1 MNSILE
7 NAVFAADEKARA
19 ESRNKIR
26 QTAKERG
33 IYPASIYELYAASGK
48 GVYSNKTVPAINL
61 RGITYD
67 MARSVFRAA
76 MKNKVGAFIF
86 EIARSEMEYT
96 NQSPDE
102 FVTSILAAAI
112 DENYRGP
119 VFIQGDHFQARRS
132 KYLADAASE
141 TKSIQNLIKDAAT
154 AGYLNIDID
163 ASTLIDIDN
172 ADLVKQQENN
182 SLFTFQMTE
191 FIRGIQPKN
200 IDVTIGG
207 EIGEIGQRN
216 STVEDLRAFMK
227 GYKSRLKSGMKGISK
242 ISVQTGTTHGG
253 VVLPDGSI
261 AKIKLDFKVLEDLG
275 KLAHEEYGLG
285 GVVQHGA
292 STLPE
297 DAFEL
302 FPKTNVLEVHLATAF
317 QNIIFDSPN
326 FPEDLLVKIN
336 SGLQTKYAAEKKAGE
351 TTEQFLYKTRKKAF
365 GDYKAQLWGLPDKT
379 LSLIGDELEQRFSL
393 IFRSLN
399 IINTVD
405 LVKKY
410 ISQPR

>member
-1 MNSILE
+1 MNTILE
-7 NAVFAADEKARA
+7 NAVFGEEKART
-19 ESRNKIR
+19 ESRHKIR
-26 QTAKERG
+26 QMAGEKG
-33 IYPASIYELYAASGK
+33 IFPASTYRLYEAAGK
-48 GVYSNKTVPAINL
+48 GLYSNKTVPAINL
-61 RGITYD
+61 RGITYN

-76 MKNKVGAFIF
+76 IKNKVGIFVF

-96 NQSPDE
+96 NQTPDE
-102 FVTSILAAAI
+102 FVTGILAAAI
-112 DENYRGP
+112 DENYKGP

-132 KYLADAASE
+132 KYLSDAASE
-141 TKSIQNLIKDAAT
+141 TKAIQALINDAVT
-154 AGYLNIDID
+154 AGFLNIDID
-163 ASTLIDIDN
+163 ASTLIDIDEP
-172 ADLVKQQENN
+172 DLVKEQERN

-191 FIRGIQPKN
+191 FIRGMLPKG
-200 IDVTIGG
+200 IDVTVGG

-227 GYKSRLKSGMKGISK
+227 GYLDRIKPGMKGISK

-275 KLAHEEYGLG
+275 KLARQEYGLG

-317 QNIIFDSPN
+317 QNIIFDSHN
-326 FPEDLLVKIN
+326 FPAELLSKVN
-336 SGLQTKYAAEKKAGE
+336 NGLHTKYASEKKTGE
-351 TTEQFLYKTRKKAF
+351 TDEQFIYKTRKKAF
-365 GDYKAQLWGLPDKT
+365 GDFKKELWSLPDKT
-379 LSLIGDELEQRFSL
+379 LDMIGQELEERFTT
-393 IFRSLN
+393 IFKSLN
-399 IINTVD
+399 IYNTVD
-405 LVKKY
+405 LVNKY
-410 ISQPR
+410 IPNPK

>member
-7 NAVFAADEKARA
+7 KAVFGDEKTRA
-19 ESRNKIR
+19 ENR
-26 QTAKERG
+26 QKLRQLAKEKG
-33 IYPASIYELYAASGK
+33 IFPASIYKLYEAAGK
-48 GVYSNKTVPAINL
+48 GLYGNKTIPAINL
-61 RGITYD
+61 RGITYN

-76 MKNKVGAFIF
+76 MKNKVGIFVF

-112 DENYRGP
+112 DENYKGP
-119 VFIQGDHFQARRS
+119 VLVQGDHFQARRS

-141 TKSIQNLIKDAAT
+141 TKAIQTLINDAVN
-154 AGYLNIDID
+154 AGFLNIDID
-163 ASTLIDIDN
+163 ASTLIDIDEP
-172 ADLVKQQENN
+172 DLVKQQERN
-182 SLFTFQMTE
+182 SLFTFQMTD
-191 FIRGIQPKN
+191 FIRGMQPR
-200 IDVTIGG
+200 DVNVTVGG

-227 GYKSRLKSGMKGISK
+227 GYRDRLKEGMRGISK

-261 AKIKLDFKVLEDLG
+261 ARIKLDFKVLEELG
-275 KLAHEEYGLG
+275 KLAREEYGLG

-317 QNIIFDSPN
+317 QNIVFDSHD
-326 FPEDLLVKIN
+326 FPADLRVKIN
-336 SGLQTKYAAEKKAGE
+336 SGLHTKYASEKKTGE
-351 TTEQFLYKTRKKAF
+351 TDEQFIYKTRKKAF
-365 GDYKAQLWGLPDKT
+365 GDFKKELWGLPDKT
-379 LSLIGDELEQRFSL
+379 LDMIGHELEERFSS
-393 IFRSLN
+393 IFKSLN
-399 IINTVD
+399 MYNTVD
-405 LVKKY
+405 LANKY
-410 ISQPR
+410 FSNPK

>member
-1 MNSILE
+1 
-7 NAVFAADEKARA
+7 
-19 ESRNKIR
+19 
-26 QTAKERG
+26 
-33 IYPASIYELYAASGK
+33 
-48 GVYSNKTVPAINL
+48 
-61 RGITYD
+61 
-67 MARSVFRAA
+67 MARSVFKSAL
-76 MKNKVGAFIF
+76 KNKVGPFIF

-96 NQSPDE
+96 SQAPDE

-141 TKSIQNLIKDAAT
+141 TKAIQNLIKDATT
-154 AGYLNIDID
+154 AGFLNIDID

-172 ADLVKQQENN
+172 PDLVKQQENN

-200 IDVTIGG
+200 TEITIGG

-216 STVEDLRAFMK
+216 STIEDLRAFMK
-227 GYKSRLKSGMKGISK
+227 GYKDRLNRGMKGISK

-275 KLAHEEYGLG
+275 KLAREEYGLG

-317 QNIIFDSPN
+317 QNIIFDSAN
-326 FPEDLLVKIN
+326 FPGGLRTTIN
-336 SGLQTKYAAEKKAGE
+336 NGLQTKYASEKKAGE

-365 GDYKAQLWGLPDKT
+365 GDYKKELWGLPEKT
-379 LSLIGDELEQRFSL
+379 LDMIGNELEERFTL
-393 IFRSLN
+393 IFKSLN
-399 IINTVD
+399 VVNTVD
-405 LVKKY
+405 LVNKY
-410 ISQPR
+410 VKRPK